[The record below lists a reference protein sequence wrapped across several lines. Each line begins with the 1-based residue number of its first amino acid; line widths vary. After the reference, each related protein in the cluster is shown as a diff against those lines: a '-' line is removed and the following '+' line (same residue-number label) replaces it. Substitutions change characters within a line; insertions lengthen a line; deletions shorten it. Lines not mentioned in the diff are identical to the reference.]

1 VKSRL
6 GHIREAIA
14 GTAVI
19 AFTLLTPFL
28 KSWHSRW
35 GATGAEVKR
44 PLPGDDLVPQSKGGY
59 THAVTIHAPASEVWP
74 WVVQIG
80 QGRGGYYSYEL
91 LENLTGCNIHN
102 ADDIMPGFQ
111 RLGVGDSILMHPKN
125 PNPYK
130 VAAIEPG
137 RVLVLLIR
145 VDAPAGGSFE
155 PGHKAPRTYQNQ
167 SWVLFL
173 EETGEGTTRLISRS
187 RNDYAGGL
195 ANTLLYGF
203 FGPVSLVMDR
213 KMLMGIK
220 QRAEKQGRGGR
231 DKRG

>member
-1 VKSRL
+1 
-6 GHIREAIA
+6 
-14 GTAVI
+14 
-19 AFTLLTPFL
+19 
-28 KSWHSRW
+28 
-35 GATGAEVKR
+35 
-44 PLPGDDLVPQSKGGY
+44 VPQSKGGY
-59 THAVTIHAPASEVWP
+59 THAVTIHALASKVWP

-102 ADDIMPGFQ
+102 ADKIMPEFQ
-111 RLGVGDSILMHPKN
+111 RLEVGDSILMHPKN

-137 RVLVLLIR
+137 RSLVLVIR
-145 VDAPAGGSFE
+145 VDAPAGGAFE
-155 PGHKAPRTYQNQ
+155 PGYKAPRTYQNQ

-173 EETGEGTTRLISRS
+173 EETGEGTARLISRS

-195 ANTLLYGF
+195 ANTLAFGF

-220 QRAEKQGRGGR
+220 QRAEKHG
-231 DKRG
+231 